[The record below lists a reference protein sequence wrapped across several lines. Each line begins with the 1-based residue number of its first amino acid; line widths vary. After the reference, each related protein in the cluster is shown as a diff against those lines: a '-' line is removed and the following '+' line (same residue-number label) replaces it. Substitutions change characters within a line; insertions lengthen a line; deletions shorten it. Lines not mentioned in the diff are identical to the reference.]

1 MALLPF
7 KNGHLHYHWL
17 PGNPALKPLVLLHGF
32 LEDSRMWDGLSQAW
46 NTHGPVLMID
56 LPGHGQSDSFAAVHT
71 MELMAEAVDAV
82 VQFCQLPTFHLL
94 GHSMGGYVALAYAET
109 HPEKLEQL
117 GLFFS
122 TPLADSPARQVMRE
136 KAAALVQQN
145 HNAFIRASI
154 PQLFD
159 ATMRA
164 AFQPAIHRQIDQ
176 SLEMSVEGIVA
187 AIQGMKIRKDRTH
200 ILEGG
205 TVPVG
210 VFAGKLDTVIPFDSV
225 EKWSLATGVNYRYTS
240 PSGHM
245 GHITHQQGCIDEVQR
260 WWLGA

>member
-1 MALLPF
+1 MDLLPF
-7 KNGHLHYHWL
+7 KNGQLHYQWL
-17 PGNPALKPLVLLHGF
+17 PGNPVHKPLVLLHGF
-32 LEDSRMWDGLSQAW
+32 LEDSRMWDRLSLAW

-56 LPGHGQSDSFAAVHT
+56 LPGHRQSDSFAAVHT

-82 VQFCQLPTFHLL
+82 VQFCQLPSFHLL
-94 GHSMGGYVALAYAET
+94 GHSMGGYVALAYAELR
-109 HPEKLEQL
+109 PEKLEQL

-122 TPLADSPARQVMRE
+122 TPQADSPARQVMRD
-136 KAAALVQQN
+136 KAAELVQQN
-145 HNAFIRASI
+145 HNSFIRASI

-159 ATMRA
+159 TTMHEP
-164 AFQPAIHRQIDQ
+164 FQPAIHCQINQ

-200 ILEGG
+200 LLESGAIS
-205 TVPVG
+205 VG
-210 VFAGKLDTVIPFDSV
+210 VFAGKLDTIIPFDST
-225 EKWSLATGVNYRYTS
+225 EKWSLAKGVNYRYTS

-245 GHITHQQGCIDEVQR
+245 GHITHQEGCIDEVQR

>member
-1 MALLPF
+1 MDLLPF
-7 KNGHLHYHWL
+7 KNGQLHYQWL
-17 PGNPALKPLVLLHGF
+17 PGNPAHKPLVLLHGF

-56 LPGHGQSDSFAAVHT
+56 LPGHRQSDSFAVVHT

-82 VQFCQLPTFHLL
+82 VQFCQLPSFHLL
-94 GHSMGGYVALAYAET
+94 GHSMGGYVALAYAELR
-109 HPEKLEQL
+109 PEKLEQL

-122 TPLADSPARQVMRE
+122 TPKADSPARQVMRD
-136 KAAALVQQN
+136 KAAELVQQN
-145 HNAFIRASI
+145 HNSFIRASI

-159 ATMRA
+159 TTMHEP
-164 AFQPAIHRQIDQ
+164 FQPAIHRQINQ
-176 SLEMSVEGIVA
+176 SLDMSVEGIVA

-200 ILEGG
+200 ILESGAIS
-205 TVPVG
+205 VG
-210 VFAGKLDTVIPFDSV
+210 VFAGKLDTIIPFDST
-225 EKWSLATGVNYRYTS
+225 EKWSLAKGVNYRYIS

-245 GHITHQQGCIDEVQR
+245 GHITHQEGCKEEVLR

>member
-1 MALLPF
+1 MALTPF
-7 KNGHLHYHWL
+7 KNGQLHYQWL
-17 PGNPALKPLVLLHGF
+17 PGNPVHKPLVLLNGF
-32 LEDSRMWDGLSQAW
+32 LEDSRMWDRLSLAW

-71 MELMAEAVDAV
+71 MELMADAVDAV
-82 VQFCQLPTFHLL
+82 VQFCQLPSFHLL
-94 GHSMGGYVALAYAET
+94 GHSMGGYVALAYAEL

-122 TPLADSPARQVMRE
+122 TPKADSPARQVMRD
-136 KAAALVQQN
+136 KAAELVQQN
-145 HNAFIRASI
+145 HNSFIRASI

-159 ATMRA
+159 TNMHE
-164 AFQPAIHRQIDQ
+164 AFQPAIHCQINQ

-200 ILEGG
+200 LLESGAIS
-205 TVPVG
+205 VG
-210 VFAGKLDTVIPFDSV
+210 VFAGKLDTIIPFDSA
-225 EKWSLATGVNYRYTS
+225 EKWSLAKGVNYRYTS

-245 GHITHQQGCIDEVQR
+245 GHITHQEGCIDEVQR

>member
-1 MALLPF
+1 MALIPF
-7 KNGHLHYHWL
+7 KNGQLHYQWL
-17 PGNPALKPLVLLHGF
+17 PGNPVHKPLVLLHGF
-32 LEDSRMWDGLSQAW
+32 LEDSRMWDRLSLAW
-46 NTHGPVLMID
+46 NTHGPVLKID

-71 MELMAEAVDAV
+71 MELMADAVDAV
-82 VQFCQLPTFHLL
+82 VQFCQLPSFHLL
-94 GHSMGGYVALAYAET
+94 GHSMGGYVALAYAEL

-122 TPLADSPARQVMRE
+122 TPQADSPARQVMRD
-136 KAAALVQQN
+136 KAAELVQQN
-145 HNAFIRASI
+145 HNSFIRASI

-159 ATMRA
+159 TTMHE
-164 AFQPAIHRQIDQ
+164 AFQPAIHCQINQ

-200 ILEGG
+200 LLESGAIS
-205 TVPVG
+205 VG
-210 VFAGKLDTVIPFDSV
+210 VFAGKLDTIIPFDSA
-225 EKWSLATGVNYRYTS
+225 EKWSLAKGVNYRYTS

-245 GHITHQQGCIDEVQR
+245 GHITHQEGCIYEVQR

>member
-1 MALLPF
+1 MALIPF
-7 KNGHLHYHWL
+7 KNGQLHYQWL
-17 PGNPALKPLVLLHGF
+17 PGNPVHKPLVLLHGF
-32 LEDSRMWDGLSQAW
+32 LEDSRMWDRLSLAW
-46 NTHGPVLMID
+46 NTYGPVLMID

-71 MELMAEAVDAV
+71 MELMADAVDAV
-82 VQFCQLPTFHLL
+82 VQFCQLPSFHLL
-94 GHSMGGYVALAYAET
+94 GHSMGGYVALAYAEL

-122 TPLADSPARQVMRE
+122 TPQADSPARQVMRD
-136 KAAALVQQN
+136 KAVELVQQN
-145 HNAFIRASI
+145 HNSFIRASI

-159 ATMRA
+159 TTMHE
-164 AFQPAIHRQIDQ
+164 AFQPAIHCQINQ

-200 ILEGG
+200 ILESGAIS
-205 TVPVG
+205 VG
-210 VFAGKLDTVIPFDSV
+210 VFAGKLDTIIPFDSA
-225 EKWSLATGVNYRYTS
+225 EKWSLAKGVNYRYTS

-245 GHITHQQGCIDEVQR
+245 GHITHQEGCIYEVQR